1 MAFRHTVLISL
12 LALGAAACSREQ
24 PPALP
29 GQAQQP
35 ATTPAPAAAPPPPPL
50 PAPVAEPA
58 PQVAEAPPPPLDEQL
73 AAFEPTGYPVC
84 DEFFEN
90 ARQCINTRISPDE
103 RSVQGPELRK
113 SVQLVSDSIKRD
125 SKPERIEQT
134 CKRLRVLAQ
143 RKLADKGCAAI

>member
-12 LALGAAACSREQ
+12 FALGAAACSREQ

-35 ATTPAPAAAPPPPPL
+35 ATTPAPATPPPPP
-50 PAPVAEPA
+50 PAAPVAEAPA
-58 PQVAEAPPPPLDEQL
+58 QVAEAPPPLDEQL
-73 AAFEPTGYPVC
+73 AAFQPTGYPAC

-113 SVQLVSDSIKRD
+113 SVQLVSDSIKRET
-125 SKPERIEQT
+125 KPERIEQT
-134 CKRLRVLAQ
+134 CKRLRALAQ